1 MRFLTIDSVNNEKI
15 KHAVKLASS
24 AKYRRECG
32 EFFLEGLRLCRDSA
46 ESEADIRTFFFTED
60 AYEKYTHDI
69 EMIAGKAEKSYVV
82 SPACAD
88 KLSETKTSQGIFLI
102 CGFPPSAEEDEI
114 DPNGKY
120 IALENIQDPS
130 NLGAICRTAEAL
142 GIDGAVLCG
151 CCDVFNPKAQRS
163 AMGSLLRLKIIKT
176 ENLSSLLLKL
186 KAQSMAILATTPD
199 SRAKSVTET
208 DMTGGVI
215 AVIGNEGN
223 GVSREIL
230 DLCTPVTIP
239 MKGRAESLNASMAA
253 ALVMW
258 EMMR

>member
-1 MRFLTIDSVNNEKI
+1 MRFLTVDSVNNEKI
-15 KHAVKLASS
+15 KHAVRLAAS
-24 AKYRRECG
+24 AKYRRESR
-32 EFFLEGLRLCRDSA
+32 EFFLEGLRLCRDAA
-46 ESEADIRTFFFTED
+46 ESGSQVKTLFFTKE

-69 EMIAGKAEKSYVV
+69 ERIAEKADQCFLV
-82 SPACAD
+82 SPACAN
-88 KLSETKTSQGIFLI
+88 KLSDTKSSQGVFLI
-102 CGFPPSAEEDEI
+102 CGFPPTAAESEF

-151 CCDVFNPKAQRS
+151 CCDVFNPKAQRA
-163 AMGSLLRLKIIKT
+163 AMGSLLRLKIIRT
-176 ENLSSLLLKL
+176 ENLSALLTEL
-186 KAQSMAILATTPD
+186 KARSVTVLATTPD
-199 SRAKSVTET
+199 SRAESVTEV
-208 DMTGGVI
+208 DMNGGVI

-223 GVSREIL
+223 GVSREVL
-230 DLCTPVTIP
+230 DVCRLVTVP